1 MSTQNHGFGAHPAA
15 PAFDPA
21 VAAAIVARA
30 AQDEGY
36 GIPVYW
42 PGDHIHVEK
51 FDNVDYVFEPK
62 SLKMIYGTL
71 KHQVNEQGKA
81 LLDRELETKLP
92 PDRIVKGLME
102 KARDKG
108 LRVMTNNEASDARKK
123 AEGRADWVR
132 FRLAECDRILAD
144 HEMACARAAA
154 ASSIPPRPNA
164 AWRLA
169 KHDIDR
175 LTNDVGVERK
185 RFICLRDGMDF
196 DSFDEFRAYVAA
208 AYPGVNPESVLRD
221 LAPNDPRPS
230 AGDSHVPALSTIV
243 AAAQSNPALN
253 TPELAER
260 VSEEEKQDAIAI
272 EIQRIFATAGAEGIT
287 IPDDIRMGLKSGEPD
302 TIAVALDEARRIVY
316 GDDPTA

>member
-108 LRVMTNNEASDARKK
+108 LRVMTNNEASNARKK

-221 LAPNDPRPS
+221 LAPNDPRP
-230 AGDSHVPALSTIV
+230 AAVLMVPDPAPIV
-243 AAAQSNPALN
+243 AAPLRGLEQSAPAAVEAQ
-253 TPELAER
+253 
-260 VSEEEKQDAIAI
+260 QDAIAL